1 METFEGIQLSEEQRQ
16 VVEARRCKLVVRAAA
31 GSGKTRVLVERFLR
45 FVLEEGLDADRI
57 LTITFTK
64 RAAAEMKSRIVR
76 RLTELGRTDQAQLA
90 ETGPIS
96 TIHGFCERLLREN
109 AAAAGIDPDFE
120 VQEGFER
127 RRLLR
132 GLAER
137 AVTDALQSDEAV
149 QSLLERLLE
158 LRPHRAEEEAI
169 EVIAQWIREAFDALR
184 GTGMD
189 AEELEA
195 CSEDPDRWLRA
206 LWDGFGR
213 GPDGG
218 PDYGALLDRLRKTP
232 GCKLNARSPEQAAQ
246 EDRIAAESSC
256 VLGRLA
262 AEVWRAYEAELVA
275 RGWLDFAA
283 LEAGAL
289 NLLERSPSVRER
301 CRSTYPVVLVDE
313 AQDLNP
319 VQYRLLELLSC
330 DEEMLVGD
338 EQQSIYGF
346 RQADKTLF
354 ERHAE
359 RHDALPLSRNYRSH
373 ESILRFVDD
382 LFAGDWT
389 DRGRMSPSDARTAD
403 RYDAVEALHFSDR
416 GWGPLVRRVSELVE
430 EGWRLGDIAVLTR
443 RRWQAA
449 EIHRSLR
456 QAGLQARLFG
466 ESEDYYTRLEIR
478 DMANALRALVD
489 PSDRL
494 SFLAFLRGPLVGL
507 SMDSVASIALDGLPD
522 DWSAWDP
529 PVEEDR
535 EAWRRFL
542 EWYPELAAFADRLSA
557 WEALKELFA
566 RSGCLERFAESHGP
580 WQILMNVRKLLR
592 LAAETPELG
601 PWEFASQIREIE
613 RMRHAEGE
621 APVSDED
628 DDEVRVMTIHKA
640 KGLEFPVVFVVG
652 LDERPRLPGPLVVDR
667 RAGRLVLSLRTNQ
680 APSWVKTVAAIQE
693 RDREEELRVL
703 YVALTRAKERLVVCG
718 PAVARGA
725 PTAWAW
731 MSRKPA
737 FRTLLGGNAK
747 GR

>member
-1 METFEGIQLSEEQRQ
+1 METSEALHLSEEQRQ
-16 VVEARRCKLVVRAAA
+16 VVEACRSKLVVRAAA

-45 FVLEEGLDADRI
+45 FVLEAGLDADRI

-132 GLAER
+132 ELAEG
-137 AVTDALQSDEAV
+137 AVLESLQTDDGLQG
-149 QSLLERLLE
+149 LLERLLE
-158 LRPHRAEEEAI
+158 MHPHRSEREAVEE
-169 EVIAQWIREAFDALR
+169 IAQWVREAFDSLR
-184 GTGMD
+184 GTGVD
-189 AEELEA
+189 AEALEA
-195 CSEDPDRWLRA
+195 ACEDPARWLRD
-206 LWDGFGR
+206 LWEGWASHA
-213 GPDGG
+213 DGG
-218 PDYGALLDRLRKTP
+218 PDYGSILDRLRRTP
-232 GCKLNARSPEQAAQ
+232 GCRLNSRSPEHAAG
-246 EDRIAAESSC
+246 EDRTAAESSC
-256 VLGRLA
+256 VLGRLVA
-262 AEVWRAYEAELVA
+262 QVWRSYDAELVA

-289 NLLERSPSVRER
+289 NLLERSPSVQAR
-301 CRSTYPVVLVDE
+301 CRETYPVVLVDE

-330 DEEMLVGD
+330 GEEMLVGD

-359 RHDALPLSRNYRSH
+359 KHNALPLSRNFRSR
-373 ESILRFVDD
+373 ESILRYVDD
-382 LFAGDWT
+382 LFADDWSN
-389 DRGRMSPSDARTAD
+389 RGRMSPAETGEAAP
-403 RYDAVEALHFSDR
+403 YDAVEVLLFAER
-416 GWGPLVRRVSELVE
+416 GWGPLVRRVRELTE
-430 EGWRLGDIAVLTR
+430 EGCRLGDIAVLAR

-449 EIHRSLR
+449 EIHRALR

-507 SMDSVASIALDGLPD
+507 SLDSVASIALDGLPE
-522 DWSAWDP
+522 DWRSWEP

-535 EAWRRFL
+535 EAWHRFL
-542 EWYPELAAFADRLSA
+542 EWFSELASFADRLSA

-566 RSGCLERFAESHGP
+566 RSGCLERFAEFHGP
-580 WQILMNVRKLLR
+580 WQTLMNVRKLLR
-592 LAAETPELG
+592 LAAETPEQG

-652 LDERPRLPGPLVVDR
+652 LDEKPRSPGPLVVDR

-680 APSWVKTVAAIQE
+680 APCWVKTVAAIQG

-703 YVALTRAKERLVVCG
+703 YVALTRAKDRLVLCG
-718 PAVARGA
+718 PAAPRGA

-731 MSRKPA
+731 MVRKQA
-737 FRTLLGGNAK
+737 FRRLLGNGPK